1 MASDGGEQTLQEQL
15 ILAAHVAP
23 GAIAVAAGATALAA
37 PKGRP
42 VHIQAGRLFVLAMGL
57 TSAVGAALGLVRIE
71 TFYIT
76 FHAGVL
82 ALCLLSSGWLA
93 ARARSGVLGP
103 ASAIVGGANLIN
115 VGVLVLIGVLAARS
129 EAPFRAFPAEDYLF
143 LAGMGV
149 VAVAGDASLL
159 WRPHLSNRHR
169 IARHLWRMCLGFF
182 IAAGSAFTG
191 PGAAAFSEAVR
202 QSGVLALP
210 ELAILLLMIF
220 WLARTLL
227 ARSRPETAS

>member
-1 MASDGGEQTLQEQL
+1 MQAEL

-23 GAIAVAAGATALAA
+23 GILAVAAGATAMAA
-37 PKGRP
+37 PKGRSTH
-42 VHIQAGRLFVLAMGL
+42 VHAGRVFVFTMGL
-57 TSAVGAALGLVRIE
+57 SSAVGAGLGLVRAE
-71 TFYIT
+71 TFFIT

-82 ALCLLSSGWLA
+82 ALCLLTSGWLA
-93 ARARSGVLGP
+93 ARARPGALGSATGVV
-103 ASAIVGGANLIN
+103 AAANLLN
-115 VGVLVLIGVLAARS
+115 VAALVSIGVLALRS
-129 EAPFRAFPAEDYLF
+129 GQPFRGFPAQDYLF
-143 LAGMGV
+143 LAGMGTI
-149 VAVAGDASLL
+149 AAAGDASLL
-159 WRPHLSNRHR
+159 LRPVLSVRHR

-227 ARSRPETAS
+227 ARPHPDVTS

>member
-1 MASDGGEQTLQEQL
+1 MQAEL
-15 ILAAHVAP
+15 ILAAHVSM
-23 GAIAVAAGATALAA
+23 GVLAVAAGATALIA

-42 VHIQAGRLFVLAMGL
+42 VHIHAGRIFVVAMGL
-57 TSAVGAALGLVRIE
+57 TSAVGAALGLVRVE

-82 ALCLLSSGWLA
+82 ALCLLASGWLA

-103 ASAIVGGANLIN
+103 GSGIIGAVNLIN
-115 VGVLVLIGVLAARS
+115 VVSLVVIGVLAARS
-129 EAPFRAFPAEDYLF
+129 EQSFRGFPAEDYLV
-143 LAGMGV
+143 LGGMGL
-149 VAVAGDASLL
+149 VAAGGDATLL
-159 WRPHLSNRHR
+159 WRSHLGKRRR

-210 ELAILLLMIF
+210 ELAILLLMVF

-227 ARSRPETAS
+227 SRPGLDAKP